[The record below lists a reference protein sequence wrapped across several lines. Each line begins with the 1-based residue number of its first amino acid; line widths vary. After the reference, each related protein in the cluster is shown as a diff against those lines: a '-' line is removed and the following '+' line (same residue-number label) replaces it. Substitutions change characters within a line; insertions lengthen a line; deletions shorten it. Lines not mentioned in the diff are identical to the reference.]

1 MIPAARIQIPP
12 PATADTVRSGCSMS
26 DFPAAVKDNIV
37 LVQRGGCTELVKA
50 INARAPARRP
60 S

>member
-1 MIPAARIQIPP
+1 
-12 PATADTVRSGCSMS
+12 MS

-50 INARAPARRP
+50 INARADGAKA